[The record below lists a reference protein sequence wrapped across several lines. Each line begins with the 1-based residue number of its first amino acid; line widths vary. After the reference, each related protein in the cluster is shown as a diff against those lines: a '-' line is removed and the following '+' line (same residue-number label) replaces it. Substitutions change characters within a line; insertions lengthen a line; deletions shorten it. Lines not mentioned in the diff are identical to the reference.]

1 MKRVALIINFLNPE
15 KKYMY
20 KCINSLLNQ
29 SYKNFYIF
37 FIDNN
42 SKKIYKK
49 NILLLLKKKRFKNFY
64 YYRFT
69 KTFSLPR
76 ARNLAINFVLGKN
89 EFDYINFCDSDDWWS
104 RNWLK
109 FLLKKTYNS
118 DLIFSDG
125 FEIRKDEK
133 KGVWCSLN
141 EHELIKRCSVYIQS
155 MLLST
160 DFLRKIKKK
169 NKKIFNELF
178 DISYDYD
185 FLLKHRNS
193 IKYLHIR
200 KKLFN
205 YNKLSSSISSK
216 NLIKIIL
223 QWEQIRKSN
232 KIKNF
237 LLFHRKS
244 LVRLIKIF

>member
-169 NKKIFNELF
+169 IKKFSMSCLIYLMIMIFCLSTG
-178 DISYDYD
+178 I
-185 FLLKHRNS
+185 
-193 IKYLHIR
+193 
-200 KKLFN
+200 
-205 YNKLSSSISSK
+205 LSSTFI
-216 NLIKIIL
+216 
-223 QWEQIRKSN
+223 
-232 KIKNF
+232 
-237 LLFHRKS
+237 
-244 LVRLIKIF
+244 